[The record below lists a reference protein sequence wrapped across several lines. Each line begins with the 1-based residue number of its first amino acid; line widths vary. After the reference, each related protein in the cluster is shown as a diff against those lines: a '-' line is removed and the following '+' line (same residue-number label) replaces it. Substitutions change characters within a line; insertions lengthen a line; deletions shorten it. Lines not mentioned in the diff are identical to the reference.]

1 MSVSRSMPSCSKG
14 VGCASRRPATS
25 SVSAA
30 TMVEKIPATKA
41 SALLIMRDEA
51 RGHPYPRCNV
61 PQRNGGKPLLK
72 RYFLGGLGYFGRA
85 FGRRL
90 PRSAF
95 LYGA

>member
-1 MSVSRSMPSCSKG
+1 
-14 VGCASRRPATS
+14 
-25 SVSAA
+25 
-30 TMVEKIPATKA
+30 
-41 SALLIMRDEA
+41 MRDEA